1 MIYLIAGEYADC
13 LAFVGSI
20 EGETITA
27 NTWQEAE
34 ANHRNLNLFAVAPA
48 IPSPYQAINKVVY
61 QCEKLPELPTISD
74 TPNNLIIWLLGE
86 LDKRSAMYKEYRKLE
101 REGKV
106 IISTYDSLDWF
117 VSNEHK
123 QIIKNKFP
131 QITDACCEYIAY
143 NSPRNKLGLLQ
154 QLQAFPS
161 TPSLTQAKEMIPIRG
176 DIQVLAQAY
185 FKGDFATAIEQLE
198 ALLARDK
205 FEDVFRLFCHDFYQ
219 YQRIQILADYPYEKI
234 KDLVGVSE
242 KKLNFLRKIL
252 SPMPTS
258 KDTAR
263 KAVKLYQARVRQ
275 DYFLLF
281 T

>member
-27 NTWQEAE
+27 TTYPEAE
-34 ANHRNLNLFAVAPA
+34 ANHRNLNFF
-48 IPSPYQAINKVVY
+48 AINKVVY

-86 LDKRSAMYKEYRKLE
+86 LDKRSAMYKEYRKQE

-106 IISTYDSLDWF
+106 IISNYDTLEWYISP
-117 VSNEHK
+117 EHK
-123 QIIKNKFP
+123 QIIKSKFP
-131 QITDACCEYIAY
+131 QITEPCLEYIAY
-143 NSPRNKLGLLQ
+143 NSPRDKLGLLQ
-154 QLQAFPS
+154 QLQAFKN
-161 TPSLTQAKEMIPIRG
+161 TPNLAQVKEMIPVRG
-176 DIQVLAQAY
+176 DVQVLAQAY
-185 FKGDFATAIEQLE
+185 FKGDFTLTLEQVE
-198 ALLARDK
+198 ALLTRDK
-205 FEDVFRLFCHDFYQ
+205 FDDVFRLFCHNFFQ
-219 YQRIQILADYPYEKI
+219 FQRIQILSDYPYEKI

-242 KKLNFLRKIL
+242 KKLNFLHKQL

-263 KAVKLYQARVRQ
+263 KAVKLYQAWVRQ